1 MIRIRDLHK
10 SFGSLDVLKGI
21 DLDIEEGEIVA
32 VIGPSGSGKS
42 TLLRCINYLEC
53 PQRGSIMIDGATYD
67 FSEKLDA
74 RTVWELRQNSSMVF
88 QNYNLFQHRTVLE
101 NIMDPLVHVKKT
113 DKEAAEKRAFE
124 LLEQVG
130 LKEKADAY
138 PRKLSG
144 GQQQRV
150 GIARA
155 MAVEP
160 KVILFDEPTSSLDP
174 ELVKEVLRVI
184 KRLAEQKQTMIIVTH
199 EMQFAKAISDKVIFI
214 DEGIIQEAGTAKDI
228 FENSKSER
236 LKSFLEVINL
246 DDL

>member
-1 MIRIRDLHK
+1 MIQIRNLHK
-10 SFGSLDVLKGI
+10 SFGKLEVLKGI
-21 DLDIEEGEIVA
+21 DLDIQDGETVA
-32 VIGPSGSGKS
+32 IIGPSGAGKS
-42 TLLRCINYLEC
+42 TLLRCINYLEE
-53 PQRGSIMIDGATYD
+53 PQKGTIAIDGESYD
-67 FSEKLDA
+67 YETMTSKTA
-74 RTVWELRQNSSMVF
+74 WKLRQKSSMVF

-101 NIMDPLVHVKKT
+101 NIG
-113 DKEAAEKRAFE
+113 
-124 LLEQVG
+124 LE
-130 LKEKADAY
+130 EKAGQY

-184 KRLAEQKQTMIIVTH
+184 KRLSDQKQTMVIVTH
-199 EMQFAKAISDKVIFI
+199 EMQFAKLISDKIVFL
-214 DEGIIQEAGTAKDI
+214 DDAVIQEEGSTKEL
-228 FENSKSER
+228 FENSENVR
-236 LKSFLEVINL
+236 LRNFLQAISL

>member
-1 MIRIRDLHK
+1 MIQIRNLHK
-10 SFGSLDVLKGI
+10 SFGKLEVLKGI
-21 DLDIEEGEIVA
+21 DLDIQDGETVA
-32 VIGPSGSGKS
+32 IIGPSGAGKS
-42 TLLRCINYLEC
+42 TLLRCINYLEE
-53 PQRGSIMIDGATYD
+53 PQIGTITIDGESYD
-67 FSEKLDA
+67 YETMTAKTA
-74 RTVWELRQNSSMVF
+74 WKLRQKSSMVF

-101 NIMDPLVHVKKT
+101 NITDPLNYAKKMN
-113 DKEAAEKRAFE
+113 KEDAKRKAVE
-124 LLEQVG
+124 LLQMVVLE
-130 LKEKADAY
+130 EKAGQY

-184 KRLAEQKQTMIIVTH
+184 KRLSDQKQTMVIVTH
-199 EMQFAKAISDKVIFI
+199 EMQFAKLISDKIVFL
-214 DEGIIQEAGTAKDI
+214 DDAVIQEEGSTKEL
-228 FENSKSER
+228 FENSENVR
-236 LKSFLEVINL
+236 LSNFLQAISL

>member
-1 MIRIRDLHK
+1 MIQIKDLHK
-10 SFGSLDVLKGI
+10 SFGKLDVLKGI
-21 DLDIEEGEIVA
+21 SIEIKEGEIVS

-42 TLLRCINYLEC
+42 TLLRCVNYLEK
-53 PQRGSIMIDGATYD
+53 PQSGSIVIDGKIYD
-67 FSEKLDA
+67 FSQELDTRA
-74 RTVWELRQNSSMVF
+74 VWELRQNSSMVF

-101 NIMDPLVHVKKT
+101 NIMDPLVYVKKME
-113 DKEAAEKRAFE
+113 KGAARDRAME
-124 LLEQVG
+124 LLSQVG
-130 LKEKADAY
+130 LEEKACVY

-155 MAVEP
+155 MAVNP

-214 DEGIIQEAGTAKDI
+214 DEGIIQEEGSAKDI
-228 FENSKSER
+228 FENSKSAR
-236 LKSFLEVINL
+236 LRSFLEVINL
-246 DDL
+246 DNL

>member
-1 MIRIRDLHK
+1 MIQIRNLHK
-10 SFGSLDVLKGI
+10 SFGKLEVLKGI
-21 DLDIEEGEIVA
+21 DLDIQDGETVA
-32 VIGPSGSGKS
+32 IIGASGAGKS
-42 TLLRCINYLEC
+42 TLLRCINYLEE
-53 PQRGSIMIDGATYD
+53 PQKGTIAIDGESYD
-67 FSEKLDA
+67 YETMTSKTA
-74 RTVWELRQNSSMVF
+74 WKLRQKSSMVF

-101 NIMDPLVHVKKT
+101 NITDPLIHAKKMN
-113 DKEAAEKRAFE
+113 KEDAKRRAVE
-124 LLEQVG
+124 LLQMVG
-130 LKEKADAY
+130 LEEKAGQY

-184 KRLAEQKQTMIIVTH
+184 KRLSDQKQTMVIVTH
-199 EMQFAKAISDKVIFI
+199 EMQFAKLISDKIVFL
-214 DEGIIQEAGTAKDI
+214 DDAVIQEEGSTKEL
-228 FENSKSER
+228 FENSENVR
-236 LKSFLEVINL
+236 LRNFLQAISL

>member
-1 MIRIRDLHK
+1 MIRIRNLHK
-10 SFGSLDVLKGI
+10 SFGKLEVLKGI
-21 DLDIEEGEIVA
+21 DLDIQDGETVA
-32 VIGPSGSGKS
+32 IIGPSGAGKS
-42 TLLRCINYLEC
+42 TLLRCINYLEE
-53 PQRGSIMIDGATYD
+53 PQKGTITIDGESYD
-67 FSEKLDA
+67 YETMTSKTA
-74 RTVWELRQNSSMVF
+74 WKLRQKSSMVF

-101 NIMDPLVHVKKT
+101 NITDPLIYAKKMN
-113 DKEAAEKRAFE
+113 KEDAKRRALE
-124 LLEQVG
+124 LLQMVG
-130 LKEKADAY
+130 LEEKAGQY

-184 KRLAEQKQTMIIVTH
+184 KRLSDQKQTMVIVTH
-199 EMQFAKAISDKVIFI
+199 EMQFAKLISDKIVFL
-214 DEGIIQEAGTAKDI
+214 DDAVIQEEGSTKEL
-228 FENSKSER
+228 FENSENVR
-236 LKSFLEVINL
+236 LRNFLQAISL

>member
-1 MIRIRDLHK
+1 MIQIKDLHK
-10 SFGSLDVLKGI
+10 SFGKLDVLKGI
-21 DLDIEEGEIVA
+21 SLEIKEGEIVS

-42 TLLRCINYLEC
+42 TLLRCVNYLEK
-53 PQRGSIMIDGATYD
+53 PKSGSIAINGTTYD
-67 FSEKLDA
+67 FSQELDA
-74 RTVWELRQNSSMVF
+74 KAVWELRRNSSMVF

-101 NIMDPLVHVKKT
+101 NIMDPLVHVKRM
-113 DKEAAEKRAFE
+113 EKDDAGNRAME
-124 LLEQVG
+124 LLSQVG
-130 LKEKADAY
+130 LEEKAYVY

-155 MAVEP
+155 MAVGP

-184 KRLAEQKQTMIIVTH
+184 KRLAEQKQTMVIVTH
-199 EMQFAKAISDKVIFI
+199 EMQFAKAISDKVVFI
-214 DEGIIQEAGTAKDI
+214 DEGRVQEEGSAEDI
-228 FENSKSER
+228 FENSRSER

-246 DDL
+246 DNL

>member
-1 MIRIRDLHK
+1 MIRIRNLHK
-10 SFGSLDVLKGI
+10 SFGKLEVLKGI
-21 DLDIEEGEIVA
+21 DLDIQDGETVA
-32 VIGPSGSGKS
+32 IIGPSGAGKS
-42 TLLRCINYLEC
+42 TLLRCINYLEE
-53 PQRGSIMIDGATYD
+53 PQKGTITIDGESYD
-67 FSEKLDA
+67 YETMTAKTA
-74 RTVWELRQNSSMVF
+74 WKLRQKSSMVF

-101 NIMDPLVHVKKT
+101 NITDPLIHAKKMN
-113 DKEAAEKRAFE
+113 KEDAKRRALE
-124 LLEQVG
+124 LLQMVG
-130 LKEKADAY
+130 LEEKAGQY

-184 KRLAEQKQTMIIVTH
+184 KRLSDQKQTMVIVTH
-199 EMQFAKAISDKVIFI
+199 EMQFAKLISDKIVFL
-214 DEGIIQEAGTAKDI
+214 DDAVIQEEGSTKEL
-228 FENSKSER
+228 FENSKNVR
-236 LKSFLEVINL
+236 LRNFLQAISL

>member
-1 MIRIRDLHK
+1 MIQIRNLHK
-10 SFGSLDVLKGI
+10 SFGKLEVLKGI
-21 DLDIEEGEIVA
+21 DLDIQDGETVA
-32 VIGPSGSGKS
+32 IIGPSGAGKS
-42 TLLRCINYLEC
+42 TLLRCINYLEE
-53 PQRGSIMIDGATYD
+53 PQKGTITIDGESYD
-67 FSEKLDA
+67 YETMTAKTA
-74 RTVWELRQNSSMVF
+74 WKLRQKSSMVF

-101 NIMDPLVHVKKT
+101 NITDPLIHAKKMNNE
-113 DKEAAEKRAFE
+113 DAKRRAVE
-124 LLEQVG
+124 LLQMVG
-130 LKEKADAY
+130 LEEKAGQY

-184 KRLAEQKQTMIIVTH
+184 KRLSDQKQTMVIVTH
-199 EMQFAKAISDKVIFI
+199 EMQFAKLISDKIVFL
-214 DEGIIQEAGTAKDI
+214 DDAVIQEEGSTKEL
-228 FENSKSER
+228 FENSKNVR
-236 LKSFLEVINL
+236 LRNFLQAISL

>member
-1 MIRIRDLHK
+1 MIQIRNLHK
-10 SFGSLDVLKGI
+10 SFGQLEVLKGVN
-21 DLDIEEGEIVA
+21 LDIQDGETVTI
-32 VIGPSGSGKS
+32 IGPSGSGKS
-42 TLLRCINYLEC
+42 TLLRCINYLEE
-53 PQRGSIMIDGATYD
+53 PQQGTITIDGECYD
-67 FSEKLDA
+67 YETMTSKTA
-74 RTVWELRQNSSMVF
+74 WKLRQKSSMVF

-101 NIMDPLVHVKKT
+101 NIADPLIHVKKMK
-113 DKEAAEKRAFE
+113 KEDAEARAME
-124 LLEQVG
+124 LLKMVG
-130 LKEKADAY
+130 LEEKASQY

-160 KVILFDEPTSSLDP
+160 KIILFDEPTSSLDP

-199 EMQFAKAISDKVIFI
+199 EMQFAKLISDRIIFL
-214 DEGIIQEAGTAKDI
+214 DDAGIQEEGSTKEL
-228 FENSKSER
+228 FENSKNER
-236 LKSFLEVINL
+236 LRNFLQAISL

>member
-42 TLLRCINYLEC
+42 TLLRCINYLES
-53 PQRGSIMIDGATYD
+53 PQRGSITIDGVTYD

-101 NIMDPLVHVKKT
+101 NIMDPLVHVKKI
-113 DKEAAEKRAFE
+113 DREAAKKRAFE
-124 LLEQVG
+124 LLERVG

-214 DEGIIQEAGTAKDI
+214 DEGTIQEVGTAKDI

>member
-1 MIRIRDLHK
+1 MIQIRNLHK
-10 SFGSLDVLKGI
+10 SFGKLEVLKGI
-21 DLDIEEGEIVA
+21 DLDIQYGETVSI
-32 VIGPSGSGKS
+32 IGPSGAVKS
-42 TLLRCINYLEC
+42 TLLRCINYLEE
-53 PQRGSIMIDGATYD
+53 PQKGTITIDGESYD
-67 FSEKLDA
+67 YETMTAKTA
-74 RTVWELRQNSSMVF
+74 WKLRQKSSMVF

-101 NIMDPLVHVKKT
+101 NITDPLIHAKKMN
-113 DKEAAEKRAFE
+113 KEDAKRRALE
-124 LLEQVG
+124 LLQMVG
-130 LKEKADAY
+130 LEEKAGQY

-184 KRLAEQKQTMIIVTH
+184 KRLSDQKQTMVIVTH
-199 EMQFAKAISDKVIFI
+199 EMQFAKLISDKIVFL
-214 DEGIIQEAGTAKDI
+214 DDAVIQEEGSTKEL
-228 FENSKSER
+228 FENSKNVR
-236 LKSFLEVINL
+236 LRNFLQAISL

>member
-1 MIRIRDLHK
+1 MIQIRNLHK
-10 SFGSLDVLKGI
+10 SFGKLEVLKGI
-21 DLDIEEGEIVA
+21 DLDIQDGETVA
-32 VIGPSGSGKS
+32 IIGPSGAGKS
-42 TLLRCINYLEC
+42 TLLRCINYLEE
-53 PQRGSIMIDGATYD
+53 PQKGTITIDGESYD
-67 FSEKLDA
+67 YETMTAKTA
-74 RTVWELRQNSSMVF
+74 WKLRQKSSMVF

-101 NIMDPLVHVKKT
+101 NITDPLIHAKKMN
-113 DKEAAEKRAFE
+113 KEDAKRRAVE
-124 LLEQVG
+124 LLQMVG
-130 LKEKADAY
+130 LEEKAGQY

-184 KRLAEQKQTMIIVTH
+184 KRLSDQKQTMVIVTH
-199 EMQFAKAISDKVIFI
+199 EMQFAKLISDKIVFL
-214 DEGIIQEAGTAKDI
+214 DDAVIQEEGSTKEL
-228 FENSKSER
+228 FENSKNVR
-236 LKSFLEVINL
+236 LRNFLQAISL

>member
-1 MIRIRDLHK
+1 MIQIRNLHK
-10 SFGSLDVLKGI
+10 SFGKLEVLKGI
-21 DLDIEEGEIVA
+21 DLDIQDGETVA
-32 VIGPSGSGKS
+32 IIGPSGAGKS
-42 TLLRCINYLEC
+42 TLLRCINYLEE
-53 PQRGSIMIDGATYD
+53 PQIGTITIDGESYD
-67 FSEKLDA
+67 YETMTAKTA
-74 RTVWELRQNSSMVF
+74 WKLRQKSSMVF

-101 NIMDPLVHVKKT
+101 NITDPLNYAKKMN
-113 DKEAAEKRAFE
+113 KEDAKRMAVE
-124 LLEQVG
+124 LLQMVG
-130 LKEKADAY
+130 LEEKAGQY

-184 KRLAEQKQTMIIVTH
+184 KRLSDQKQTMVIVTH
-199 EMQFAKAISDKVIFI
+199 EMQFAKLISDKIVFL
-214 DEGIIQEAGTAKDI
+214 DDAVIQEEGSTKEL
-228 FENSKSER
+228 FENSENVR
-236 LKSFLEVINL
+236 LRNFLQAISL

>member
-32 VIGPSGSGKS
+32 VIGSSGSGKS

-53 PQRGSIMIDGATYD
+53 PQRGSITIDGVTYD

-113 DKEAAEKRAFE
+113 DKETAEKRAFE

>member
-1 MIRIRDLHK
+1 MIQIRDLHK
-10 SFGSLDVLKGI
+10 SFGKLDVLKGI
-21 DLDIEEGEIVA
+21 SLEIAEGEIVS

-42 TLLRCINYLEC
+42 TLLRCINYLEK
-53 PQRGSIMIDGATYD
+53 PQSGSIAIDGTTYD
-67 FSEKLDA
+67 FSQELDA
-74 RTVWELRQNSSMVF
+74 KAVWELRQNSSMVF

-101 NIMDPLVHVKKT
+101 NIMDPLVYVKRM
-113 DKEAAEKRAFE
+113 EKDSARNRALE
-124 LLEQVG
+124 LLSQVG
-130 LKEKADAY
+130 LEEKAQVY

-155 MAVEP
+155 MAVDP

-214 DEGIIQEAGTAKDI
+214 DEGIIQEEGPAKDI
-228 FENSKSER
+228 FENSKSAR

>member
-1 MIRIRDLHK
+1 MIQIRNLHK
-10 SFGSLDVLKGI
+10 SFGKLEVLKGI
-21 DLDIEEGEIVA
+21 DLDIQDGETVA
-32 VIGPSGSGKS
+32 IIGPSGAGKS
-42 TLLRCINYLEC
+42 TLLRCINYLEE
-53 PQRGSIMIDGATYD
+53 PQKGTIAIDGESYD
-67 FSEKLDA
+67 YETMTSKTA
-74 RTVWELRQNSSMVF
+74 WKLRQKSSMVF

-101 NIMDPLVHVKKT
+101 NITDPLIHAKKMNKK
-113 DKEAAEKRAFE
+113 DAKRRAVE
-124 LLEQVG
+124 LLQMVG
-130 LKEKADAY
+130 LEEKAGQY

-184 KRLAEQKQTMIIVTH
+184 KRLSDQKQTMVIVTH
-199 EMQFAKAISDKVIFI
+199 EMQFAKLISDKIVFL
-214 DEGIIQEAGTAKDI
+214 DDAVIQEEGSTKEL
-228 FENSKSER
+228 FENSENVR
-236 LKSFLEVINL
+236 LRNFLQAISL